1 MIRLYNVIDVRT
13 GKFYSVAVVSQNML
27 KYFEAAEE

>member
-13 GKFYSVAVVSQNML
+13 GKFYSVAVVSQRTA
-27 KYFEAAEE
+27 KYFEAVEE